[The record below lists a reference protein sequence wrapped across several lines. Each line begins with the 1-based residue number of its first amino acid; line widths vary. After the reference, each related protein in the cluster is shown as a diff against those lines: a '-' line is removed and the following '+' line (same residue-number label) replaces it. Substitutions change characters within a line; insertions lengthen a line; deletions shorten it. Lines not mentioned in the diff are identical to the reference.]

1 MSDNL
6 RDLLQKAVGDQR
18 GDRSSGK
25 PDGAA
30 KSDKSSR
37 IVSPEDERGTPYPG
51 DFPNPL
57 DGTYHG
63 CF

>member
-18 GDRSSGK
+18 GDRASGK
-25 PDGAA
+25 
-30 KSDKSSR
+30 SDRSSKGEKTGR
-37 IVSPEDERGTPYPG
+37 IVSPDDERGTSYPG